1 MCIFLQHK
9 YFIWEKANFPEPEKM
24 QDDLAAVGR
33 QLVAIVDPHI
43 KRTSDLYVY
52 KEAQDLDILYKKAD
66 GKTEFEGWCWTGSSS
81 WVDYFNPTAM
91 SWWIGLFKF
100 DKFKGSKRNLFIW
113 NDMNEPSVFNGP
125 EITAHKDV
133 IHHGGWEH
141 RDIHNINGMVY
152 VGFCSNVQPWYVV

>member
-1 MCIFLQHK
+1 
-9 YFIWEKANFPEPEKM
+9 M
-24 QDDLAAVGR
+24 QDNLAAVGR

-81 WVDYFNPTAM
+81 WVDYFNPKAM

-100 DKFKGSKRNLFIW
+100 DKFKGSRRNLFIW

-133 IHHGGWEH
+133 IHDGGWEH
-141 RDIHNINGMVY
+141 RDVHNINGMVY
-152 VGFCSNVQPWYVV
+152 VRGDASLDWWSEADVVIHSTT